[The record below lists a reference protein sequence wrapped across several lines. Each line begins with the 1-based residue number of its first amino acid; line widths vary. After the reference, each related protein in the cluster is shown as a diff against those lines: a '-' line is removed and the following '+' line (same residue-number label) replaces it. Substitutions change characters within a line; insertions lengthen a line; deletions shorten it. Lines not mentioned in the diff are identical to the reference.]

1 MSKSQTKGRTHNY
14 VRRIKRRSDHVGLAP
29 GLLKEIPQT
38 TESIKIKILDYDEK
52 HVEEKEA
59 HSIDECRSYKETPTV
74 TWINVE
80 GPYKSDTLGALQE
93 NFVIQPLVLE
103 DITTA
108 SQRPKVDVYDDYVYV
123 ALRQLQY
130 DDRTAEVQDEQ
141 ISIILGKQYVI
152 TFSESQY
159 GIFDILKERIRSNE
173 EHIRNMGT
181 DYLAYAIIDV
191 VVDGYFVI
199 LEKLGERIEFIEE
212 RVAANLTAKTLQEI
226 HGLKKEIVYMRES
239 LWPLREVVDATTKKE
254 IPLITATTIS
264 FLRDVYDNVIHAIDI
279 LETFRDIVSGILDI
293 YLSSVSL
300 KLNEVMKVLTIV
312 GTIFLPLGFIAAVY
326 GMNFQEPEVRFEWGY
341 PAFWLVSGFLVIA
354 MLIYFRRKGWMTSS
368 DKSDAEA

>member
-1 MSKSQTKGRTHNY
+1 MNKSRPRGRTRNY

-29 GLLKEIPQT
+29 GLLKDIPQT
-38 TESIKIKILDYDEK
+38 TERVKIEILDYDEK

-80 GPYKSDTLGALQE
+80 GPYKSDILGALQE
-93 NFVIQPLVLE
+93 SFVIHSLAVE
-103 DITTA
+103 DIATA
-108 SQRPKVDVYDDYVYV
+108 SQRPKVDVYDDYAYV
-123 ALRQLQY
+123 ALRQLHY
-130 DDRTAEVQDEQ
+130 DDRTAEVNDEQ
-141 ISIILGKQYVI
+141 ISIILGKHYVI
-152 TFSESQY
+152 TFSESQHD
-159 GIFDILKERIRSNE
+159 IFDILKERVRSNE
-173 EHIRNMGT
+173 EHIRTMGA
-181 DYLAYAIIDV
+181 DYLAYAIIDI

-212 RVAANLTAKTLQEI
+212 QVAANPTSKTLQEI
-226 HGLKKEIVYMRES
+226 HGLKTEIVYMRES

-326 GMNFQEPEVRFEWGY
+326 GMNFPEPEVRSEWGY
-341 PAFWLVSGFLVIA
+341 PAFWLASAVIVIA
-354 MLIYFRRKGWMTSS
+354 MLIYFRRRGWIISLDKGET
-368 DKSDAEA
+368 EA

>member
-1 MSKSQTKGRTHNY
+1 
-14 VRRIKRRSDHVGLAP
+14 
-29 GLLKEIPQT
+29 
-38 TESIKIKILDYDEK
+38 
-52 HVEEKEA
+52 
-59 HSIDECRSYKETPTV
+59 
-74 TWINVE
+74 
-80 GPYKSDTLGALQE
+80 
-93 NFVIQPLVLE
+93 
-103 DITTA
+103 
-108 SQRPKVDVYDDYVYV
+108 
-123 ALRQLQY
+123 
-130 DDRTAEVQDEQ
+130 
-141 ISIILGKQYVI
+141 
-152 TFSESQY
+152 
-159 GIFDILKERIRSNE
+159 
-173 EHIRNMGT
+173 MGT

-212 RVAANLTAKTLQEI
+212 RVAANPTAKTLQEI

>member
-1 MSKSQTKGRTHNY
+1 M
-14 VRRIKRRSDHVGLAP
+14 
-29 GLLKEIPQT
+29 
-38 TESIKIKILDYDEK
+38 
-52 HVEEKEA
+52 
-59 HSIDECRSYKETPTV
+59 
-74 TWINVE
+74 
-80 GPYKSDTLGALQE
+80 
-93 NFVIQPLVLE
+93 
-103 DITTA
+103 
-108 SQRPKVDVYDDYVYV
+108 DVYDDYVYV

-212 RVAANLTAKTLQEI
+212 RVAANPTAKTLQEI

-300 KLNEVMKVLTIV
+300 KLNEVIV
-312 GTIFLPLGFIAAVY
+312 AEGDFIFPPTSVHSADNKSL
-326 GMNFQEPEVRFEWGY
+326 Y
-341 PAFWLVSGFLVIA
+341 P
-354 MLIYFRRKGWMTSS
+354 RKS
-368 DKSDAEA
+368 